1 MGYQTDFYGSVSFNK
16 PITDELRDYINK
28 FSRTRRMKRDVE
40 KIKKNFPD
48 WEKNCFNGNLGV
60 DGEYFVGGESFVYMG
75 RDEDESIVNYNRA
88 PSTQP
93 GLWCQW
99 IIDDYGNLTWDGGEK
114 FYNYEE
120 WLVYLIDNFLAPSGY
135 ICNGEVEFQGEDM
148 GDFGTI
154 HVENNV
160 VTIEYGIRIS
170 SLEDISDEDLIA
182 EAKRRGFKIAV

>member
-1 MGYQTDFYGSVSFNK
+1 MGYTTDFYGSVTFNK
-16 PITDELRDYINK
+16 PITDKLRDYINK

-40 KIKKNFPD
+40 RIKKNFPD

-99 IIDDYGNLTWDGGEK
+99 IIDENGDLVWDEGEK
-114 FYNYEE
+114 FYEYEE
-120 WLVYLIDNFLAPSGY
+120 WLVYLINNFFAPSGY
-135 ICNGEVEFQGEDM
+135 ICNGDIEFQGEDM
-148 GDFGTI
+148 EDFGTI

-160 VTIEYGIRIS
+160 VTLQYGMRIS

-182 EAKRRGFKIAV
+182 EAERRGFKMI

>member
-1 MGYQTDFYGSVSFNK
+1 MGYTTDFYGSVSFNK

-28 FSRTRRMKRDVE
+28 FSETRRMKRDVE
-40 KIKKNFPD
+40 KIKENFPD
-48 WEKNCFNGNLGV
+48 WKKNCFNGNLGV
-60 DGEYFVGGESFVYMG
+60 DGEYFVGGESFVFMG
-75 RDEDESIVNYNRA
+75 RDEDKSIVDYNRA

-99 IIDDYGNLTWDGGEK
+99 IIDENGDLVWDEGEK

-120 WLVYLIDNFLAPSGY
+120 WLVYLINNFFAPSGY
-135 ICNGEVEFQGEDM
+135 ICNGNIEFQGEDM
-148 GDFGTI
+148 EDFGTI

-160 VTIEYGIRIS
+160 VTLQYGMRIS

-182 EAKRRGFKIAV
+182 EAERRGFKMI